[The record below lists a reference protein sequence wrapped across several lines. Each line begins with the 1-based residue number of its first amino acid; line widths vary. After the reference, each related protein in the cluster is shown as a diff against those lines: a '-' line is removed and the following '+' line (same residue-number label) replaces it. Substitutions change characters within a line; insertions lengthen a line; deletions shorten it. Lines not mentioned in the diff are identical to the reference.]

1 MLPPVVCAA
10 QEAYYPKLMAGG
22 LLAGHDFIDMRAFGV
37 IRAVREFTEARSLS
51 FVVTDPPTGR

>member
-1 MLPPVVCAA
+1 MPRVACAA

-22 LLAGHDFIDMRAFGV
+22 MLAGHDFIDSRAFGV
-37 IRAVREFTEARSLS
+37 IRAVREFTQARGLS

>member
-1 MLPPVVCAA
+1 MVCAA

-22 LLAGHDFIDMRAFGV
+22 LLAGHDFMDSRAFGV

-51 FVVTDPPTGR
+51 FVVTDPPTGK